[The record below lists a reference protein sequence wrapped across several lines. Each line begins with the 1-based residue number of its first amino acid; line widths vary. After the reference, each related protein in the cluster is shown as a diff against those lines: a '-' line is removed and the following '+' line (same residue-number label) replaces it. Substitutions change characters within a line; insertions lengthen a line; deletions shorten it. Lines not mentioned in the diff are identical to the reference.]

1 MQNLSAAGFTGGFRR
16 MWGDFLSSSYLTDE
30 GFKRLASDLESGLIS
45 FEQVRAAGLEAEI
58 GRNLDAARYGNYETF
73 LQNCS
78 GRKNAEVS
86 NQLHYEMNK
95 SNINTCD
102 GCSERTSLYADDM
115 IIEQICKDHT
125 CPIWIENHPERKNR
139 RVKTITVEELK
150 KKAKKEKAPENPCA
164 GCEFRKY
171 HDWAE
176 PTWTGFSQHYYDCEK
191 PGCPMWNRL
200 WWRNNDDGTTLMDQQ
215 PISFKRKFQHAVY
228 EIIRFLNE
236 VVELLLN

>member
-1 MQNLSAAGFTGGFRR
+1 MQNLSAAGSTGGFRR
-16 MWGDFLSSSYLTDE
+16 MLGDFVGDSMLTDE
-30 GFKRLASDLESGLIS
+30 GFKRLASDLASGLIS
-45 FEQVRAAGLEAEI
+45 LDQVRAAGLEDEI
-58 GRNLDAARYGNYETF
+58 RRYLDDAGYGNCDTF
-73 LQNCS
+73 SQNCF
-78 GRKNAEVS
+78 GQKNAEVS
-86 NQLHYEMNK
+86 NRLHYEMGK
-95 SNINTCD
+95 SNFNTCD
-102 GCSERTSLYADDM
+102 GCSKLTSLYANGM
-115 IIEQICKDHT
+115 IIEQICEDHT

-164 GCEFRKY
+164 GCKFRKY

-191 PGCPMWNRL
+191 TGCPMWSRL

-215 PISFKRKFQHAVY
+215 PIKLTRKFQHAVY

-236 VVELLLN
+236 IVELLLN

>member
-1 MQNLSAAGFTGGFRR
+1 MRNPYAVGFTGGFRR
-16 MWGDFLSSSYLTDE
+16 MWGNLVGSSLLTDE
-30 GFKRLASDLESGLIS
+30 GFERLASDLASGLIS

-58 GRNLDAARYGNYETF
+58 GRYLDAARYGNYETF

-78 GRKNAEVS
+78 RQKNAEVS

-102 GCSERTSLYADDM
+102 GCSKLTSLYANDIM
-115 IIEQICKDHT
+115 IEQICEDHT
-125 CPIWIENHPERKNR
+125 CPIWIKNHPECKNR
-139 RVKTITVEELK
+139 RVKTITIEELK
-150 KKAKKEKAPENPCA
+150 KKAEKEKAPENPCA
-164 GCEFRKY
+164 GCKFRKY

-191 PGCPMWNRL
+191 PGCPMWSRL
-200 WWRNNDDGTTLMDQQ
+200 WWRNNDNGTVLMDQQ